1 VIRRPIGSE
10 SSARPPPPPPA
21 ELHQTGREPIPTTQL
36 QHVRTPT
43 PPNEAAISFD
53 QPRSP
58 SPHHSP
64 SIRPKSYKPI
74 TTSPIQTE
82 KSPGYIPYLKR
93 PRSKVGTPSQ
103 PP

>member
-1 VIRRPIGSE
+1 NKSVYVIRRPIGSE
-10 SSARPPPPPPA
+10 SSARPPPPPPPA

-58 SPHHSP
+58 
-64 SIRPKSYKPI
+64 
-74 TTSPIQTE
+74 
-82 KSPGYIPYLKR
+82 
-93 PRSKVGTPSQ
+93 
-103 PP
+103 